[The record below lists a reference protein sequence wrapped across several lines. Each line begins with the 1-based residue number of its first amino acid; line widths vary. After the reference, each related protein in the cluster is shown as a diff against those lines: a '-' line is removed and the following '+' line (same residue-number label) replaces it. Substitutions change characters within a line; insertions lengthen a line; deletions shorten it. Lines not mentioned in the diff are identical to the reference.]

1 VTVAKDAGQNSRP
14 LKGEDTV
21 SSDIDLLISPIGE
34 LATSASDEGLVKG
47 RAQGEVRRIK
57 NAAIAVKDGKI
68 VAVGAASDVASQV
81 RVGSDTVCIEAPGKL
96 VTPGLVDPHTHLIFD
111 GNRCNEFLMRCQ
123 GRTYAEIAE
132 AGGGI
137 VASMKA
143 TRNAS
148 KETLVELGRARLAK
162 MLAAGTTTCEV
173 KTGYGLDLDSELTM
187 LAAILELGKSQ
198 PVEIVP
204 TFMPAHAVPP
214 QMDRGRY
221 VESVIKDMLPAASK
235 MVADGEGFIF
245 ADVFCDRGYFTLEDT
260 QAIFDQARKLGFK
273 LKVHSDE
280 FVNLGATTLAIK
292 YGAASCDHLLNV
304 SDEEIALLAQSDTV
318 AVLLPGT
325 SFFLNLSE
333 HARAREMISKGV
345 AVSLGSDFNPGSCH
359 IFSLPLIWGL
369 ACLHLKM
376 TVEEALNAHT
386 VNAAYAIGLGKKV
399 GRLSP
404 GYQADITIYDV
415 SCLEEI
421 PYNMGFNPV
430 NIVIKRG
437 AVVSAAGGHL
447 PNDGLTSCGTTRA
460 PLKN

>member
-1 VTVAKDAGQNSRP
+1 
-14 LKGEDTV
+14 
-21 SSDIDLLISPIGE
+21 
-34 LATSASDEGLVKG
+34 
-47 RAQGEVRRIK
+47 
-57 NAAIAVKDGKI
+57 
-68 VAVGAASDVASQV
+68 
-81 RVGSDTVCIEAPGKL
+81 
-96 VTPGLVDPHTHLIFD
+96 
-111 GNRCNEFLMRCQ
+111 
-123 GRTYAEIAE
+123 
-132 AGGGI
+132 
-137 VASMKA
+137 
-143 TRNAS
+143 
-148 KETLVELGRARLAK
+148 
-162 MLAAGTTTCEV
+162 
-173 KTGYGLDLDSELTM
+173 
-187 LAAILELGKSQ
+187 
-198 PVEIVP
+198 
-204 TFMPAHAVPP
+204 
-214 QMDRGRY
+214 
-221 VESVIKDMLPAASK
+221 MLPAASR
-235 MVADGEGFIF
+235 MVAEWGGFAF

-260 QAIFDQARKLGFK
+260 QAIFDQAHLLGFK

-304 SDEEIALLAQSDTV
+304 SDAEIKLLAQSDTV

-333 HARAREMISKGV
+333 HARARQMISEGV

-430 NIVIKRG
+430 SVVIKRG
-437 AVVSAAGGHL
+437 EVVRAAEEL
-447 PNDGLTSCGTTRA
+447 LLNDQLNRSGTTTA
-460 PLKN
+460 PLKI